1 MYRTIGKFIFWK
13 FDFLEFLMKNAFF
26 AWKKIL
32 HKIFFLNKYIS
43 MYTCSRPKISRRFR
57 IWSQIRSNLNI
68 LGDIAIFW
76 FLLDIKK
83 NAPEKW
89 FVGHFSEV
97 YHPIRGSYTSFCDNV
112 ISNNLIPSF
121 LQSASLNS
129 LSTKSLLTKS
139 HDFSSWLLSNNYLS
153 FFRTYQSFKSD
164 F

>member
-1 MYRTIGKFIFWK
+1 MTFIFDLPWK
-13 FDFLEFLMKNAFF
+13 P
-26 AWKKIL
+26 IL
-32 HKIFFLNKYIS
+32 TLSWDLLIS

-89 FVGHFSEV
+89 FVGYFSEV

-121 LQSASLNS
+121 LQSGIFADYTLVWVLFIVFSHLC
-129 LSTKSLLTKS
+129 LLIYLLT
-139 HDFSSWLLSNNYLS
+139 
-153 FFRTYQSFKSD
+153 
-164 F
+164 

>member
-13 FDFLEFLMKNAFF
+13 FDFLEFFMKNAFF

-89 FVGHFSEV
+89 FVGYFSEV
-97 YHPIRGSYTSFCDNV
+97 HHPIRGSYASFCDNV
-112 ISNNLIPSF
+112 ISNNLIPSV
-121 LQSASLNS
+121 LQSA
-129 LSTKSLLTKS
+129 KFPKWY
-139 HDFSSWLLSNNYLS
+139 SSMCRINLDWP
-153 FFRTYQSFKSD
+153 F
-164 F
+164 